1 MESDSQIPEYA
12 LGNTHAEHRRL
23 MRQAERLDPLTERL
37 FREAGIGPGQRVLD
51 IGSGAGDV
59 AMLAARLV
67 GISGEVVGLERDIRS
82 IHRARARVA
91 AAGLY
96 NVTFTQCDVSEVASG
111 KQFDADVGRLI
122 LQFLPSPTDA
132 VSALSRL
139 VRPGGVI
146 AFNEPSWEPFQ
157 VLSAHLPLYSATAS
171 IIHRAFQRCGPMWK
185 WECHFTRC
193 SKMLGCQFQPC
204 FWKWFSE
211 MIRASLSG
219 YTIFSALC
227 VRRPCNTSFPL
238 SRWVISTLYR
248 KGSKPRLQHR
258 RSLLRWWPSSVPG
271 PGSQQSRQGQNTCLD
286 SGIWAFFGRSIRST
300 ADTIKGIP
308 ASANPLYRLPVLLPT
323 TPIR

>member
-51 IGSGAGDV
+51 IGSGAGDI

-111 KQFDADVGRLI
+111 KQFDAAVGRLI

-132 VSALSRL
+132 VRALSRL

-171 IIHRAFQRCGPMWK
+171 IIHTVFQRCGANVEMGMSLHQVFQDAGLPIP
-185 WECHFTRC
+185 T
-193 SKMLGCQFQPC
+193 MLL
-204 FWKWFSE
+204 E
-211 MIRASLSG
+211 MVLG
-219 YTIFSALC
+219 
-227 VRRPCNTSFPL
+227 N
-238 SRWVISTLYR
+238 
-248 KGSKPRLQHR
+248 
-258 RSLLRWWPSSVPG
+258 
-271 PGSQQSRQGQNTCLD
+271 D
-286 SGIWAFFGRSIRST
+286 SGIAQWVYDLFCSLRPQALQYKLST
-300 ADTIKGIP
+300 ESLGNLDTLSQRLEAEVAASKIP
-308 ASANPLYRLPVLLPT
+308 APMVALVGAWSRKPA
-323 TPIR
+323 I